1 MVRSGATGKRSLPVR
16 NASRTENLFAVLHW
30 QTSLANATHM
40 PPMNTTCDYELL
52 DFGDGRKLE
61 RFGEYVLDRPSPA
74 ATGNRQQS
82 ALWNSADARFELAN
96 SGKSGPQRG
105 DWKLNGDVP
114 ASWLVRFGELQLELK
129 RTDFGHVG
137 VFAEQIENWTWI
149 RECVA
154 SGSPT
159 PTVLNLF
166 AYTGGSTLAAAAAG
180 AAVTH
185 VDAAANVVAWARRN
199 AELSGRAAAPIRWI
213 TEDARKFAQREL
225 KRGRRYDAVILDPP
239 SYGHGPSGEVWKI
252 DEHLEELLQVCCELT
267 GSQPRFV
274 LLTCHAP
281 GYDAA
286 RLQDELMSAGFEC
299 RIDEMDSGDL
309 LLTTADG
316 RGLASG
322 VFARFRF

>member
-1 MVRSGATGKRSLPVR
+1 MAT
-16 NASRTENLFAVLHW
+16 N
-30 QTSLANATHM
+30 
-40 PPMNTTCDYELL
+40 CDYELL

-74 ATGNRQQS
+74 ASGKRQRPE
-82 ALWNSADARFELAN
+82 LWPAADARFELTD

-114 ASWLVRFGELQLELK
+114 PSWLVRLGELQFELK

-137 VFAEQIENWTWI
+137 LFAEQIENWKWI
-149 RECVA
+149 RDRVA
-154 SGSPT
+154 SLSPA

-199 AELSGRAAAPIRWI
+199 AELSGLAAAPIRWI
-213 TEDARKFAQREL
+213 TEDALKFAQREL

-252 DEHLEELLQVCCELT
+252 DEHLEELLHVCCELT
-267 GSQPRFV
+267 NSRPRFV

-286 RLQDELMSAGFEC
+286 RLRDALTSAGF
-299 RIDEMDSGDL
+299 DL
-309 LLTTADG
+309 SNREIASEDLSLLTADG
-316 RGLASG
+316 RELNSGLF
-322 VFARFRF
+322 VRFS